1 MRGGDSPYSTDERRR
16 VDPSLMGRWSW
27 KRAPKDEAMLS
38 NTAAQDPQPTG
49 PSSQV
54 PRKMIIYLALVM
66 HPSQTP
72 SDDLW
77 HRGLWPNWSLTL
89 ARGSPSHRTGSPVR
103 EITPPFRGCVGWCR
117 VVPNP

>member
-54 PRKMIIYLALVM
+54 PRKMLIYLALVM

-77 HRGLWPNWSLTL
+77 HRGLWPNWSL
-89 ARGSPSHRTGSPVR
+89 H
-103 EITPPFRGCVGWCR
+103 VGMRNLSGKTWMFKGQEA
-117 VVPNP
+117 